1 MSIKEIYFK
10 EVTNNYEKIMNDDIA
25 YCVSCYG
32 IYDRFDE
39 CIVNTNNLS
48 WIITN
53 CGHTAS
59 CRKCFTDS
67 VISKNYFKNK
77 SNEIIEKELQ
87 KFYNCVFS
95 IEL

>member
-32 IYDRFDE
+32 ITDRFDE

-53 CGHTAS
+53 SERTAS
-59 CRKCFTDS
+59 CRKCYVDS

-77 SNEIIEKELQ
+77 SDKEIKNELQ
-87 KFYNCVFS
+87 KFYDFAFG
-95 IEL
+95 IPL